1 MKLLVNPEFLG
12 LVKILKQKEQ
22 AQILLAILSYPDD
35 ACEHPVWILMRKQI
49 DRDAKNYRKKCDT
62 LSENRQNR
70 WSDNNRNATDAEQ
83 TGGAAATEPA
93 QADAISAGIEKSS
106 IESEKQNEK
115 ESCIETRRAVDKM
128 VNGLSRNFDANAPA
142 RYLINEDFDFDKIA
156 EREAEFRDTFCNGRY
171 TETHLQKAQKSLH
184 NKRYGQK
191 LTLAQIEA
199 WVKQEGRF

>member
-1 MKLLVNPEFLG
+1 MKILVNPEFLD

-22 AQILLAILSYPDD
+22 AQILLAILSYPNDTYK
-35 ACEHPVWILMRKQI
+35 HPVWQLMRNQI
-49 DRDAKNYRKKCDT
+49 DRDAQKYRKRCDT

-70 WSDNNRNATDAEQ
+70 WPDNNRNATDAEQ
-83 TGGAAATEPA
+83 TGGAAATETA
-93 QADAISAGIEKSS
+93 QTGAISAGIEKYS

-142 RYLINEDFDFDKIA
+142 RYLINEDFDFDMIA
-156 EREAEFRDTFCNGRY
+156 ERDAEFRDTFCNGRY
-171 TETHLQKAQKSLH
+171 TETHLRKARQSLLY
-184 NKRYGQK
+184 KRHGQK
-191 LTLAQIEA
+191 LTLEQIEA